1 MNIIYTARHYGKK
14 PAPLIY
20 YLRSL
25 QGQFCGTQFLISF
38 LKLFREMNSFIFTR
52 TIFGALIEGAFRTMT
67 HCVRGGYLIFL
78 ISSKILLLCS
88 LCKKISYNF
97 TRLAIF
103 CLKFLY
109 GKTLD
114 VSMMSRNC
122 PFFF

>member
-14 PAPLIY
+14 PAPLIS

-78 ISSKILLLCS
+78 ISSKILPLCS
-88 LCKKISYNF
+88 LCKNISYNF

-122 PFFF
+122 PSFF